1 MVIAVASG
9 KGGTGKTL
17 VAVNLAL
24 SLHRAGIKTRLV
36 DADVEEPN
44 GHLFVNPLISRRDEV
59 AISVPRIDED
69 MCDRCGECSSFCAY
83 GALAATPQRVL
94 LFEDLC
100 HGCGGCALV
109 CPHKA
114 IGEKERLIGFVERGV
129 TAEGMAFMQGTLEIG
144 EPKASPIISAL
155 KDHLDPQ
162 AVNIVDSGPGTGC
175 AVMTTVQGSDVCLMV
190 TEPSLSGLHDLERI
204 LKVAEHFGTAALVCI
219 NKSDIAPELAMKI
232 RDRCRDLNI
241 EVAAEIPF
249 SEEIVKALRHGRPPI
264 GNLPREA
271 EKPFETLAET
281 LANRLRVG
289 MTETS
294 RQ

>member
-1 MVIAVASG
+1 LVITVAAG

-24 SLHRAGIKTRLV
+24 SLHGAGIKTRLA

-44 GHLFVNPLISRRDEV
+44 DHLFVNPLISRRDEV

-69 MCDRCGECSSFCAY
+69 LCDRCGECSSFCAY
-83 GALAATPQRVL
+83 GALATTPQRVL

-109 CPHKA
+109 CPPKA
-114 IGEKERLIGFVERGV
+114 IGEKERLIGFVEQGI
-129 TAEGMAFMQGTLEIG
+129 TPEGMAFMQGTLEIG

-190 TEPSLSGLHDLERI
+190 TEPTPFGLHDLLMAVKMAEA
-204 LKVAEHFGTAALVCI
+204 LGVPSLVVVNKDVPGDNEVKSFCAEHGLEIAL
-219 NKSDIAPELAMKI
+219 S
-232 RDRCRDLNI
+232 
-241 EVAAEIPF
+241 IPF
-249 SEEIVKALRHGRPPI
+249 SMQIA
-264 GNLPREA
+264 
-271 EKPFETLAET
+271 
-281 LANRLRVG
+281 RL
-289 MTETS
+289 TS
-294 RQ
+294 RGINLVDADGEWRRRFYSLFERITPMARSGGA